1 MLSGNDASATWGTG
15 AVKIR
20 KTDAAAM
27 APAPARPARALS
39 PAAQARIEQYEILRK
54 SVIDR
59 LQGPDDVF
67 KVALDAGEK
76 PATIRQRLMK
86 IATNEGKEIAVQV
99 HGDHLLVGLM
109 TAERRPRRGRRP
121 KSAGAS

>member
-1 MLSGNDASATWGTG
+1 M
-15 AVKIR
+15 KIR

-39 PAAQARIEQYEILRK
+39 PAAQARIEQSEVLRK

-86 IATNEGKEIAVQV
+86 IAAKEGKEIAVQV

-109 TAERRPRRGRRP
+109 TPERRPRRGRRP
-121 KSAGAS
+121 KSASAA

>member
-1 MLSGNDASATWGTG
+1 M
-15 AVKIR
+15 KIR

-39 PAAQARIEQYEILRK
+39 PAAQARNEQYELLRK
-54 SVIDR
+54 SVVDR

-67 KVALDAGEK
+67 KVALDDGEK

-86 IATNEGKEIAVQV
+86 IATNDGKEIAVQV
-99 HGDHLLVGLM
+99 RGDHLLVGLM
-109 TAERRPRRGRRP
+109 TPERRPRRGRRP
-121 KSAGAS
+121 KAAAAS